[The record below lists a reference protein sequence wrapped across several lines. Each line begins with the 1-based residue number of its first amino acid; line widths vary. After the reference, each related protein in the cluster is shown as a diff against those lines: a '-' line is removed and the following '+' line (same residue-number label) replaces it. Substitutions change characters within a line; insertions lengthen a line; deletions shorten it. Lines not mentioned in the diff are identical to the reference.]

1 MAMSGKR
8 EVFRLYRR
16 LLRLHERLP
25 GDFSALG
32 RRFVQE
38 EFKKHKDVS
47 QEQAKMFTKE
57 WTVSHG
63 YRIDHRYELKLCSI
77 P

>member
-1 MAMSGKR
+1 MSARR

-16 LLRLHERLP
+16 LLRLHESLP
-25 GDFSALG
+25 EDFATLG
-32 RRFVQE
+32 RRFIRE

-47 QEQAKMFTKE
+47 QEQARMFTKE
-57 WTVSHG
+57 WTVSSVRMSTIKK
-63 YRIDHRYELKLCSI
+63 Y